1 MQLAALNP
9 LDAQSLLSSLGALG
23 VFLALFAET
32 GLLIG
37 FLLPGDSLLFTAGL
51 LCTTSATAKVH
62 LSLPTVLIAAVAGA
76 LLGAEVGY
84 LIGRR
89 AGPAFLD
96 RPDRPR
102 LQMAVVRSR
111 EALERYGTGKA
122 IVLARFIPLVR
133 TVLNPMAGTIG
144 VQHRFFT
151 LWQVIGGVVWS
162 VGVTVAGYVLGKQI
176 PSVDKYL
183 LPIIALIII
192 VSLIPVALELRRSR
206 GRNG

>member
-102 LQMAVVRSR
+102 LQQAVVRSR

-144 VQHRFFT
+144 VPHKAFT
-151 LWQVIGGVVWS
+151 LWQVVGGLVW
-162 VGVTVAGYVLGKQI
+162 
-176 PSVDKYL
+176 
-183 LPIIALIII
+183 
-192 VSLIPVALELRRSR
+192 
-206 GRNG
+206 